1 MDYYGNPVTTLIE
14 ELARLPGI
22 GRKTAQRLAFHII
35 GMPED
40 EVNAL
45 SVALVQARREVRYCR
60 QCCTLT
66 DSEICPICSD
76 PSRDARVYHGG

>member
-35 GMPED
+35 GSACPCEEGSPVLPPVLYAD
-40 EVNAL
+40 GFRDL
-45 SVALVQARREVRYCR
+45 SHLFG
-60 QCCTLT
+60 
-66 DSEICPICSD
+66 PI
-76 PSRDARVYHGG
+76 PRPWVYHGG